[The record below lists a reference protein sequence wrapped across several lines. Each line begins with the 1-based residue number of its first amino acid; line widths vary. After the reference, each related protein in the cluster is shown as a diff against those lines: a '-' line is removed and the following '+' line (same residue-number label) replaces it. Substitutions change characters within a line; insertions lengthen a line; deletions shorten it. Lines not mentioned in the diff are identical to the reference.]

1 MQRLTKFDLDCA
13 AYFDQD
19 FEMAQRKETPDPTPP
34 PPERGQ

>member
-13 AYFDQD
+13 ADFDQG

-34 PPERGQ
+34 PPERRP